1 MTVTLTVNSDDC
13 ALKVFVVTGADTANP
28 LAGLFGTSSTLQN
41 VTDASISAQPGE
53 WVIGAGNDYSGAG
66 TCSTSDV
73 GEAFDNGGQSDGIA
87 VRKSGAVLSAG
98 PVTVNFATTA
108 TNPRWAIMLARI
120 APAPTPP
127 SGPLTNSFNGGSA
140 NAAITVGNSGGA
152 SGNAFTNV
160 VGLAY
165 YTTSFTHGPGLAV
178 INPGVDSD
186 THLDWQSVAMA
197 GDVFCSRLY
206 VYRTGSF
213 TGFRGLFALNGPTG
227 IVSKAWINSDNKIY
241 VYTSSATT
249 NVATTGTAIPADQ
262 WVRIEFRY
270 TINSAGNGTVEV
282 WTYLSADSTTH
293 TNHVTSATVAWPG
306 GKPSTAE
313 FHVTSES
320 SGRVYLDDVAIG
332 PTKLGPVGGGP
343 ITGTVGQVG
352 GGHQALPVVRRKRRL
367 LAQPVSQE
375 TATSIKSVHRRT
387 VGAVGEVGAA
397 QLIRPVK
404 VRTVGAAAQIDA
416 ATVARPVRAR
426 LVGQAR
432 EGDDAGAVIVR
443 GGRGV
448 DPAVET
454 ESALPIRAVKIYQV
468 GQASDVSAALTA
480 RPARVRLV
488 GTAADRD
495 QAAAVWKVHRRTLGT
510 AGERGL
516 ADRMFP
522 GTLGL
527 VRSGERAL
535 PITPLLHK
543 TQPLKAGAAR
553 TAWRAASP
561 ASRWTA
567 GQPAPT
573 WAASTARVIWSAGRR
588 RIRWSASSPHT

>member
-1 MTVTLTVNSDDC
+1 MTT
-13 ALKVFVVTGADTANP
+13 
-28 LAGLFGTSSTLQN
+28 
-41 VTDASISAQPGE
+41 
-53 WVIGAGNDYSGAG
+53 
-66 TCSTSDV
+66 
-73 GEAFDNGGQSDGIA
+73 
-87 VRKSGAVLSAG
+87 
-98 PVTVNFATTA
+98 
-108 TNPRWAIMLARI
+108 
-120 APAPTPP
+120 
-127 SGPLTNSFNGGSA
+127 LTNSFNGGTA

-152 SGNAFTNV
+152 SGNAFTNI

-186 THLDWQSVAMA
+186 THVDWQSAAMA

-213 TGFRGLFALNGPTG
+213 TGFRALFALIGPTG

-241 VYTSSATT
+241 VYTSSATS

-282 WTYLSADSTTH
+282 WTYISADSTTH
-293 TNHVTSATVAWPG
+293 TNYVSSATVAWPG

-320 SGRVYLDDVAIG
+320 SGRVYLDDLAIG
-332 PTKLGPVGGGP
+332 PTKLGPFGGGP
-343 ITGTVGQVG
+343 ITRTVGQVG
-352 GGHQALPVVRRKRRL
+352 GGHQALPVVQRKRRL

-387 VGAVGEVGAA
+387 VGTVGEAGAA
-397 QLIRPVK
+397 QPIRPIK
-404 VRTVGAAAQIDA
+404 VRTVAAAAQTNA
-416 ATVARPVRAR
+416 ATVVRPVRAR

-432 EGDDAGAVIVR
+432 EGDDAEAVIVR

-448 DPAVET
+448 DAAVET
-454 ESALPIRAVKIYQV
+454 ESALPIRAVKIYRV
-468 GQASDVSAALTA
+468 GQATDVSAALAA
-480 RPARVRLV
+480 RPARVRLL
-488 GTAADRD
+488 GTAFDRD
-495 QAAAVWKVHRRTLGT
+495 QAAVVWKIHRRTLGT
-510 AGERGL
+510 AGEHNL
-516 ADRMFP
+516 AGRLFT
-522 GTLGL
+522 GTLGHA
-527 VRSGERAL
+527 RTGETAL

-543 TQPLKAGAAR
+543 SQPLKAGIIR
-553 TAWRAASP
+553 TAWQAATP
-561 ASRWTA
+561 TTRWET

-573 WAASTARVIWSAGRR
+573 WAASTARVTWSAGRR
-588 RIRWSASSPHT
+588 RIRWSACSPHT